1 MKIGPRVASQ
11 RNSLSEN
18 PESNIRNSRVAMSPQ
33 PQTPTQGQGQ
43 GQGQGQTLGQVKAV
57 KVRSFSGALRT
68 FDENFERNSCK
79 AGDDNSD
86 GAVNKSPYDMNNIL
100 LSSTIDAVFYRS
112 LDEKLLALD
121 LPAER
126 KKRNT
131 AEKYLK
137 SLGMS
142 EGMPFLREEGLSSLS
157 ANLGIFN
164 TIPSK
169 GMMLPFVDRRA
180 TSLPSDGG
188 KNVDFGSD
196 KSQDSDGDADND
208 NRISSNDSLTS
219 DGEESE
225 KVRRVYSICDMHLQC
240 MYSVCTVVM
249 CMLLSMHGSCV

>member
-1 MKIGPRVASQ
+1 MKVGPRVASQ
-11 RNSLSEN
+11 RNSMSEN
-18 PESNIRNSRVAMSPQ
+18 PESNMRNSRLAMSPQ

-43 GQGQGQTLGQVKAV
+43 GQGQGQVKAL

-68 FDENFERNSCK
+68 FDENFEKNSCK
-79 AGDDNSD
+79 TGDDNSD
-86 GAVNKSPYDMNNIL
+86 GALSKTSFDKTSFDMNNIV
-100 LSSTIDAVFYRS
+100 SSNTIDAAFCRS
-112 LDEKLLALD
+112 LDEKLLALE
-121 LPAER
+121 LPAET

-131 AEKYLK
+131 AKKYLK

-142 EGMPFLREEGLSSLS
+142 EGMPFLREEGPSSLS

-169 GMMLPFVDRRA
+169 GMILPFVDRRA

-196 KSQDSDGDADND
+196 KSQDSDGDADYD
-208 NRISSNDSLTS
+208 NRMSSNDSMSS

-225 KVRRVYSICDMHLQC
+225 KVRC
-240 MYSVCTVVM
+240 MNSVCTVAM
-249 CMLLSMHGSCV
+249 RTL